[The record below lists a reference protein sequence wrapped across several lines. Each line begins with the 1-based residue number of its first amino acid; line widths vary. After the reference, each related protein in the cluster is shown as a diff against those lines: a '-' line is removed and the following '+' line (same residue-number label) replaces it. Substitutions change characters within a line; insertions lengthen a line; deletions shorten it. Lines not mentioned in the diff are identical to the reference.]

1 MASIGFPERG
11 AQVKRKAD
19 GLVGEV
25 YERNPSKDL
34 LTIRWSARSGHNT
47 LVCTSEQFFRD
58 WDLTG
63 GARSSQ
69 IELFPTVMTL
79 LAVGVLAV
87 ACIYGC
93 SSFFFGPSE
102 FRVPTSVLDEK
113 TSAADGNP
121 KLYITMK
128 LRGID
133 GGVSDMSL
141 SGQDMQEIVKHELK
155 KNGSER
161 SIVFHLVA
169 DGHDVYGQA
178 SQIQVFD
185 IQYSM
190 DDLRRINW
198 ANVTSNGLLNLG
210 HVSEMS
216 PQGADVAK
224 FYCEKAR
231 EYAEVF
237 CEDF

>member
-19 GLVGEV
+19 GLLGEV
-25 YERNPSKDL
+25 YVSDPSKGL
-34 LTIRWSARSGHNT
+34 LTVRWSAGSGHNT

-58 WDLTG
+58 WDFIG
-63 GARSSQ
+63 GVRSSQ
-69 IELFPTVMTL
+69 TGPFRNVITL
-79 LAVGVLAV
+79 LVVGVLAV

-93 SSFFFGPSE
+93 SSLFFGPSE
-102 FRVPTSVLDEK
+102 FKLPPSVLNQKTSV
-113 TSAADGNP
+113 ADGNP
-121 KLYITMK
+121 ELYMTMK

-141 SGQDMQEIVKHELK
+141 SAQDMQEIVKHELK
-155 KNGSER
+155 QNGSER
-161 SIVFHLVA
+161 SIVFDLVA

-178 SQIQVFD
+178 SQVQVFD

-210 HVSEMS
+210 HVSKKS

-224 FYCEKAR
+224 LYCEKAR